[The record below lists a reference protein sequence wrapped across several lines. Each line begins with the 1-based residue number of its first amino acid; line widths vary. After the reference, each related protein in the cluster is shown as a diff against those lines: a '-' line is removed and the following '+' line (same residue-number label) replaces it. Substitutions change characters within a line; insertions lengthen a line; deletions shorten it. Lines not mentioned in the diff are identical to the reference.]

1 MPHSTL
7 TVGNVEITV
16 LHDAEV
22 ALPFRRTFPDVPL
35 EAWKPYIERYPDA
48 YSSGDSLRVHFECY
62 LVRSQGRTLLVDTGL
77 GNATSNPN
85 VVASIGGGSDGVLL
99 SELEAAGFQAEDID
113 TVFLTHLH
121 PDHVGWNLTNDE
133 PTFPNARYLVP
144 KSDWDYWTQPD
155 VLANAAHVQ
164 DQVLPLD
171 KLNILD
177 LMEDDYKITDDL
189 TTVAT
194 PGHTPGHVSIVIVS
208 NGERGFILGDVAHSP
223 AQAHRTD
230 WNPGFDIDGETS
242 QKTRHAMLDQL
253 ETEGIFVAS
262 GHFPAPGFGKFVRD
276 AGRRI
281 WEGV

>member
-1 MPHSTL
+1 MSEHSL
-7 TVGNVEITV
+7 SIGNVELVSLTDGGMGPAPTDV
-16 LHDAEV
+16 
-22 ALPFRRTFPDVPL
+22 FPDSTMDIWRSEFPEML
-35 EAWKPYIERYPDA
+35 DDDGNIRLRL
-48 YSSGDSLRVHFECY
+48 GSLA
-62 LVRSQGRTLLVDTGL
+62 VRSAGKLIIVDTGMQFPDSPGKVL
-77 GNATSNPN
+77 PAMGVKGVDREAVNL
-85 VVASIGGGSDGVLL
+85 VV
-99 SELEAAGFQAEDID
+99 
-113 TVFLTHLH
+113 TTHLH

-242 QKTRHAMLDQL
+242 RKTRHATLDQL
-253 ETEGIFVAS
+253 ETEGTVVAS
-262 GHFPAPGFGKFVRD
+262 GHFPAPGFGKFARD